1 MHLSR
6 KTHCD
11 FPRLECELREGRMSV
26 HVLAVSQHVEST
38 LAHSRY
44 SEKT

>member
-11 FPRLECELREGRMSV
+11 FPRLACEPSEGRMSV
-26 HVLAVSQHVEST
+26 HVLAVSHHVEST
-38 LAHSRY
+38 LAHSRC